1 MGLSSK
7 SKHKE
12 GAWEFMQRLLSE
24 EYQDSMLSEHGNSFG
39 FPVKKSALEKQFEL
53 DMTPDYFEDE
63 DGNKTENAKTSWGW
77 DDFQMDIMA
86 ATQEEVD
93 AVRSLIESAEKVSGS
108 VDEQL
113 VNIITEE
120 SEPFFKGQKSAADV
134 AGIIQNRIQIY
145 VNENS

>member
-1 MGLSSK
+1 
-7 SKHKE
+7 
-12 GAWEFMQRLLSE
+12 
-24 EYQDSMLSEHGNSFG
+24 
-39 FPVKKSALEKQFEL
+39 
-53 DMTPDYFEDE
+53 MTPDYYEDE
-63 DGNKTENAKTSWGW
+63 DGNKVENSKTTWGW
-77 DDFQMDIMA
+77 DDFEMEIMA
-86 ATQEEVD
+86 ATEEEV
-93 AVRSLIESAEKVSGS
+93 AEVRKLIESAEKVAGS